1 MPLSWNEIRNRA
13 HEFSKRWEGESSE
26 RAEAQSFWNDFFAV
40 FGIER
45 KRVAIFEKQVEIT
58 RAGHKLKHGRI
69 DAFWK
74 GVLLIEHKS
83 MGQDLS
89 RAFAQAADYF
99 EGLPER
105 DLPRYI
111 LVSDFARFRLYDLE
125 APPSPS
131 GRGEGGEGGVCEFKL
146 ADLHKRIKHFA
157 FIAGY
162 RTQTIAPQNPVNI
175 KAAERMGRL
184 HDALKASGYEGHPL
198 EVLLVRLL
206 FCLFAEDT
214 GIFQPPGAFRMWIE
228 ERTEADG
235 SDLGSQLAQLFQ
247 VLNTP
252 ENKRSKNLDEQ
263 IAAFPY
269 INGKLFEEMLPIADF
284 DAAMREAL
292 LDCCA
297 LDWSAISPAI
307 FGALFQSIMDAK
319 ARRNI
324 GAHYTSEENIL
335 KLIQPLF
342 LDDLH
347 AEFTRAKSNK
357 NKLFEFHKKLRT
369 LTFFDPAC
377 GCGNFL
383 VIAYRELRKLELD
396 VLRASLEIEMR
407 SGQRLVDVQQLIGVD
422 VDQFFGIEIEEFPAQ
437 IAQVALWLMDHQMN
451 VRVSEEFG
459 MYFARIPLK
468 TSPHIAHGNALTLDW
483 NDVLPMERASYVFG
497 NPPFVGAK
505 FMDDVQREEAR
516 QVFAGINGGGL
527 LDYVAAWYV
536 KAAHY
541 MTNSLSPLAGRGAGV
556 RGETHRRDP
565 LLEEKLK
572 TYARELRAAATD
584 AEQRIWY
591 LLRNRNF
598 FDFKFRRQH
607 PVAGYILDFYCADA
621 GLAIELDG
629 GQHSEQ
635 AAYDA
640 QREAI
645 LQQHG
650 IRTLRFWNNDVLLN
664 TEAVLTE
671 LANALPLTP
680 TRPLASLSPQAGR
693 GSEIKAAFVS
703 TNSITQGEQVGVLWS
718 WLLAQGIRIHFA
730 HRTFQWSNEAKGM
743 AAVHCVIIG
752 FYLPSPAGGITSDLA
767 AMPPSRMASSSTRG
781 IGGEGEPQK
790 IIYAYE
796 DIRGEPH
803 AIAVRNINPY
813 LVDAPDVVLV
823 NRQHPI
829 CAVPEIGIGNKPIDG
844 GNYLFT
850 PEERDEFLQREPQA
864 AKWFRRWIGA
874 DEFLNGYERWCLWL
888 GDCPPNELRQMPE
901 AMKRVEAVRQLRLA
915 SKSAPT
921 QKLAAT
927 PTRFHV
933 EYIPQETY
941 LLIPR
946 VSSERRTFIP
956 IGFMTPDTLT
966 SDTSLTIP
974 KATLYHFGIL
984 TSTMH
989 NAWMRTVCGRLESRY
1004 RYSAGIVYNNFPW
1017 PDAPSPQPLSPHA
1030 GRGRSAAE
1038 GEGRVE
1044 AAAQAVLDARA
1055 QFPQSSLADLYDPL
1069 TMPPVLVKAH
1079 QALDRAVDACYRK
1092 AAFTNDA
1099 QRVEF
1104 LFERYQQLTSLLPM
1118 EKKMAKRKTKV
1129 TP

>member
-1 MPLSWNEIRNRA
+1 MPLSWNEIRSRA
-13 HEFSKRWEGESSE
+13 HEFSKRWEHESSE
-26 RAEAQSFWNDFFAV
+26 NAEAKPFWIEFLKV
-40 FGIER
+40 FGIDR
-45 KRVAIFEKQVEIT
+45 KRVASFEEPVKKLGDKQ
-58 RAGHKLKHGRI
+58 GYI
-69 DAFWK
+69 DLFWK
-74 GVLLIEHKS
+74 GMLLVEHKS
-83 MGQDLS
+83 RGKDLDK
-89 RAFAQAADYF
+89 AYTQALDYF
-99 EGLPER
+99 PGIKER
-105 DLPRYI
+105 DLPKYV
-111 LVSDFARFRLYDLE
+111 LVSDFERFRLYDLE
-125 APPSPS
+125 APSPPSPLPQA
-131 GRGEGGEGGVCEFKL
+131 GEGGQRPGEGAFYEFKL
-146 ADLHKRIKHFA
+146 CDLHKNIKHFA

-175 KAAERMGRL
+175 KAAERMGKL
-184 HDALKASGYEGHPL
+184 HDALKASGYDGHPL

-206 FCLFAEDT
+206 FCLFADDT
-214 GIFQPPGAFRMWIE
+214 GIFQPASAFRAWIE
-228 ERTEADG
+228 ERTAPDG
-235 SDLGSQLAQLFQ
+235 SDLGPQLAQLFQ

-252 ENKRSKNLDEQ
+252 DDRRASILDEQ

-269 INGKLFEEMLPIADF
+269 VNGKLFEEMLPIASF
-284 DAAMREAL
+284 NLIMREAL

-297 LDWSAISPAI
+297 LDWSAISPAV

-319 ARRNI
+319 ARRNL

-342 LDDLH
+342 LDDLWE
-347 AEFTRAKSNK
+347 EFKHVKSNK

-396 VLRASLEIEMR
+396 VLRAVHQGPGSRFLDIH
-407 SGQRLVDVQQLIGVD
+407 QQISVD
-422 VDQFFGIEIEEFPAQ
+422 VDQFYGIEIEEFPAQ

-468 TSPHIAHGNALTLDW
+468 TSPHIVNGNALTLDW
-483 NDVLPMERASYVFG
+483 NDVLPAEHASYVFG
-497 NPPFVGAK
+497 NPPFIGAK
-505 FMDDVQREEAR
+505 FMGDVQREEAR

-536 KAAHY
+536 KAARY
-541 MTNSLSPLAGRGAGV
+541 MTEIPPNPPFTKWGTGSASPFEKGGLRG
-556 RGETHRRDP
+556 
-565 LLEEKLK
+565 
-572 TYARELRAAATD
+572 
-584 AEQRIWY
+584 I
-591 LLRNRNF
+591 
-598 FDFKFRRQH
+598 
-607 PVAGYILDFYCADA
+607 C
-621 GLAIELDG
+621 
-629 GQHSEQ
+629 
-635 AAYDA
+635 
-640 QREAI
+640 
-645 LQQHG
+645 
-650 IRTLRFWNNDVLLN
+650 
-664 TEAVLTE
+664 
-671 LANALPLTP
+671 
-680 TRPLASLSPQAGR
+680 
-693 GSEIKAAFVS
+693 AFVS

-718 WLLAQGIRIHFA
+718 WLLSKGIRIHFA
-730 HRTFQWSNEAKGM
+730 HRTFQWSNEARGM

-752 FYLPSPAGGITSDLA
+752 FGAFDVDKKT
-767 AMPPSRMASSSTRG
+767 
-781 IGGEGEPQK
+781 
-790 IIYAYE
+790 IYEYE

-803 AIAVRNINPY
+803 AVAVRNINPY

-850 PEERDEFLQREPQA
+850 TEERDEFLQHEPQA

-901 AMKRVEAVRQLRLA
+901 VMKRVEAVREVRLA

-933 EYIPQETY
+933 ENIPDAPY
-941 LLIPR
+941 LVIPE
-946 VSSERRTFIP
+946 VSSERRVFIP
-956 IGFMTPDTLT
+956 IGFEQPETL
-966 SDTSLTIP
+966 SSNLVKIIP
-974 KATLYHFGIL
+974 NATLYHFGIL

-989 NAWMRTVCGRLESRY
+989 NAWMRTVCGRLKSDY

-1017 PDAPSPQPLSPHA
+1017 PQIPLGPLASSPPFAKGEAVGNHQLVKGEVASVPHFKK
-1030 GRGRSAAE
+1030 GGLGGIYSAIE
-1038 GEGRVE
+1038 T
-1044 AAAQAVLDARA
+1044 AAQAVLDARA
-1055 QFPQSSLADLYDPL
+1055 QFPQSTLADLYDPL

-1104 LFERYQQLTSLLPM
+1104 LFERYQQLTSLLPT
-1118 EKKMAKRKTKV
+1118 EKKMTRQKWLFAQECG
-1129 TP
+1129 